1 LYVRSQLRE
10 EVPRPDMNH
19 ETIEMVCIALG
30 AAALVMQ
37 TVVLVAIFIGVSKST
52 KKMKEEIDEIR
63 TSVMPMVDNTREM
76 LVHTREVILRLT
88 PKVEATVTDFAALAQ
103 TLRAQAADI
112 EVAVDQILVRVKN
125 QTSRI
130 DTMFSGTLDAVDK
143 ASVFVAETVSKPVRQ
158 LSGLLASIKAIV
170 ESLRASDPSYREQNV
185 HNDKDMFV

>member
-1 LYVRSQLRE
+1 
-10 EVPRPDMNH
+10 MNH

-158 LSGLLASIKAIV
+158 LSGLLASVKAIV
-170 ESLRASDPSYREQNV
+170 ESLRASDPSYREQHVN
-185 HNDKDMFV
+185 NDKDMFV